1 MDGIGPR
8 LPLQRDETF
17 GSYDLITSY
26 FDEVKQNFKN
36 LILTCPGEKMMNPNF
51 GVGLRNFLFE
61 PRREAIVKIR
71 QRIDEQTVRYMPFV
85 QIVKIEFNRGINPV
99 FQDDTNVLSIMI
111 QYEVPSL
118 NLNSSLILQAEG
130 TN

>member
-1 MDGIGPR
+1 
-8 LPLQRDETF
+8 
-17 GSYDLITSY
+17 
-26 FDEVKQNFKN
+26 
-36 LILTCPGEKMMNPNF
+36 MMNPNF